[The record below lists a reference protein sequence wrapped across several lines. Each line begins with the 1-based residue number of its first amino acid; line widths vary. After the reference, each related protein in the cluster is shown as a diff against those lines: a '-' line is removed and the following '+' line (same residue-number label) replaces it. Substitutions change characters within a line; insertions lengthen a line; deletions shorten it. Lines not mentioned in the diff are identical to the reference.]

1 MLNANSERELATYT
15 YSDDQDEWYDL
26 VLTCNNCHRKFMTYD
41 FAPNYCPFCGGKFT
55 DAE

>member
-1 MLNANSERELATYT
+1 MLNANSERELTAYT

-26 VLTCNNCHRKFMTYD
+26 VLTCNNCHCKFMTYD
-41 FAPNYCPFCGGKFT
+41 FAPNYCPFCGSKFA

>member
-1 MLNANSERELATYT
+1 MLNANQERELVTYT
-15 YSDDQDEWYDL
+15 YSDDSDEWYDL

-41 FAPNYCPFCGGKFT
+41 FAPNYCPFCGSKFT